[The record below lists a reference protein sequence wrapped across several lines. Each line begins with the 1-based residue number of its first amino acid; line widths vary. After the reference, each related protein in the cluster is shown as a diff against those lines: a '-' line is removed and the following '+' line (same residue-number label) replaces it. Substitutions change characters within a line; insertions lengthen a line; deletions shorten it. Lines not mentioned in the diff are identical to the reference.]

1 VGDGGWGMGDG
12 EYNKLNTPYQYH
24 GGKERKGSRSSKLEL
39 LLGGGNGNGNG
50 NGLGI
55 EIWGYGDMRVIG

>member
-1 VGDGGWGMGDG
+1 
-12 EYNKLNTPYQYH
+12 
-24 GGKERKGSRSSKLEL
+24 
-39 LLGGGNGNGNG
+39 LLGGGNG

>member
-1 VGDGGWGMGDG
+1 MGDGG
-12 EYNKLNTPYQYH
+12 YNKLNTPYQYH

-39 LLGGGNGNGNG
+39 LLGGGNGNG
-50 NGLGI
+50 LGI